1 MLRRLARLVSRYPK
15 VVMLVWAAIAAVLY
29 LTAPNLSSVVTQNQ
43 AAFLSDDAPSV
54 VAAREVGQIWPGEDF
69 LQAAA
74 VVFRRADGLNEA
86 DEQEV
91 RSFEAWLRSEE
102 APDNIRSTQSVFT
115 APEFADALRS
125 DDGKVMI
132 VVAAMTTP
140 PFAPKTNEAVAAMR
154 EHVAATIP
162 DDLEAHVTGNAGV
175 AADQALAID
184 ASIERTTLITLA
196 LVTLILLWV
205 YRSPIA
211 PLVPLATIGVAFA
224 ASRSL
229 VALLGAAG
237 LEISS
242 LVENFM
248 VVIVFGAGTDYCL
261 FIVSRYKEELSG
273 VSPDPEE
280 LRRTLIGT
288 MTVIGGVIAASAATV
303 AVGFAS
309 QSVARFGMFRTMG
322 PAMGISVLLT
332 LAAGLT
338 LTPALLSLLGRW
350 AFWPWRPGAAARRSR
365 VVAAE
370 ATAEAAEAK
379 PETAVAAEA
388 KAEAGAG

>member
-1 MLRRLARLVSRYPK
+1 MLRPLARLISRFPK
-15 VVMLVWAAIAAVLY
+15 TVMLIWAAFAGAVY
-29 LTAPNLSSVVTQNQ
+29 LAAPNLSDVVTQNQ

-54 VAAREVGQIWPGEDF
+54 VAAIEVGEVWPGEDF

-74 VVFRRADGLNEA
+74 VVFRREAGLTET
-86 DEQEV
+86 DEDEV
-91 RSFEAWLRSEE
+91 RSFESWLRSDD
-102 APDNIRSTQSVFT
+102 APDNIASTQSVFS

-125 DDGKVMI
+125 EDGKVMI

-140 PFAPKTNEAVAAMR
+140 PFQPETNEAVAALR
-154 EHVAATIP
+154 ERVAETIP
-162 DDLEAHVTGNAGV
+162 DDLDAHVTGNAGV

-184 ASIERTTLITLA
+184 ASLERTTVITLV
-196 LVTLILLWV
+196 LVTAILVWV

-211 PLVPLATIGVAFA
+211 PLVPLVTIGFA
-224 ASRSL
+224 YASSRAL
-229 VALLGAAG
+229 VALLGGAG

-261 FIVSRYKEELSG
+261 FIVSRYKEELAG
-273 VSPDPEE
+273 IGTDPEE
-280 LRRTLIGT
+280 QRRTLIAT
-288 MTVIGGVIAASAATV
+288 VAVIGGVIAASAATV

-322 PAMGISVLLT
+322 PAMAISVLLT

-338 LTPALLSLLGRW
+338 LTPALLALLGRW
-350 AFWPWRPGAAARRSR
+350 AFWPWRPGAAARRTR
-365 VVAAE
+365 
-370 ATAEAAEAK
+370 
-379 PETAVAAEA
+379 AVAAEA
-388 KAEAGAG
+388 KAEAGAS